1 MRTQDITPELRAW
14 IVAQAEAGHSPQVV
28 LTAMR
33 ASGWEEDV
41 ALQAM
46 EEVLQDRV
54 TALDLASPEQM
65 PPLTPMPMPDIARE
79 HGNVIRAHDRDITVQ
94 LQIQHPRIVV
104 FRDFLS
110 PQECADL
117 VAQAQPRLAR
127 SETVVNATGGSE
139 VNAARTSQ
147 GMFFGRGENELCTR
161 IETRIASLLHWPAE
175 NGEGIQ
181 ILRYAPGAEY
191 RPHYDY
197 FDPEQSGTATILQRG
212 GQRVGTLLMYLNTP
226 QAGGAT
232 TFPDAGVIVHAVAGT
247 AVFFAYPLPTP
258 QTKTLHG
265 GAPVLEGE
273 KWVATKWLRQ
283 GKFN

>member
-1 MRTQDITPELRAW
+1 MSTQDITPELRAW
-14 IVAQAEAGHSPQVV
+14 ILAQAEAGHSPQTV

-33 ASGWEEDV
+33 ASGWEEGV

-46 EEVLQDRV
+46 EDVLQDRV
-54 TALDLASPEQM
+54 STLALDASP
-65 PPLTPMPMPDIARE
+65 PMPDIAPRC
-79 HGNVIRAHDRDITVQ
+79 GNVICAHDRDITVQ

-104 FRDFLS
+104 FQDFLS
-110 PQECADL
+110 PEECAEL
-117 VAQAQPRLAR
+117 IALAQPRLAR

-147 GMFFGRGENELCTR
+147 GMFFGRGESGLCAR
-161 IETRIASLLHWPAE
+161 IEARIAALLQWPVE
-175 NGEGIQ
+175 HGEGIQ
-181 ILRYAPGAEY
+181 VLRYAPGAEY

-197 FDPEQSGTATILQRG
+197 FDPTQAGTAAILQRG

-226 QAGGAT
+226 KAGGAT
-232 TFPDAGVIVHAVAGT
+232 TFPDAGITVHAVTGV

-283 GKFN
+283 GQFI

>member
-1 MRTQDITPELRAW
+1 MSTQDITPELRAW
-14 IVAQAEAGHSPQVV
+14 ILAQAEAGHSPQTV

-33 ASGWEEDV
+33 ASGWEEGV

-46 EEVLQDRV
+46 EDVLQDRAS
-54 TALDLASPEQM
+54 TLALDASP
-65 PPLTPMPMPDIARE
+65 PMPDIAPRC
-79 HGNVIRAHDRDITVQ
+79 GNVIRAHDRDITVQ

-104 FRDFLS
+104 FQDFLS
-110 PQECADL
+110 QQECAEL
-117 VAQAQPRLAR
+117 IAQAQPRLAR

-147 GMFFGRGENELCTR
+147 GMFFGRGESGLCAR
-161 IETRIASLLHWPAE
+161 IEARIAALLQWPVE
-175 NGEGIQ
+175 HGEGIQ

-197 FDPEQSGTATILQRG
+197 FDPAQAGTAAILQRG

-226 QAGGAT
+226 KAGGAT
-232 TFPDAGVIVHAVAGT
+232 TFPDAGITVHAVAGV

-283 GKFN
+283 GQFI